1 MRNAF
6 TIALTAALIT
16 TAAIKAAPAF
26 AESPAPAT
34 NVSLV
39 RTADLDLGSEAGRN
53 TLDSRLV
60 RAVRDVCGTASDA
73 DLEGQNAVR
82 ACREQTLAQAR
93 GRGAL
98 LVAAVSSGET
108 LAITA
113 AR

>member
-1 MRNAF
+1 M
-6 TIALTAALIT
+6 TLSELLTGLPQASLAGAGGL
-16 TAAIKAAPAF
+16 
-26 AESPAPAT
+26 PAPGD
-34 NVSLV
+34 VSV
-39 RTADLDLGSEAGRN
+39 TGI